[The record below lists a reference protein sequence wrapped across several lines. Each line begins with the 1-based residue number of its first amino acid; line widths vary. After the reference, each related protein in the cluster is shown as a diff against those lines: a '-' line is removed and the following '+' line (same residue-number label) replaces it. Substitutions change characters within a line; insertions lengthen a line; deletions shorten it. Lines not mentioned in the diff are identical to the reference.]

1 MSTFKLCRLWCDH
14 SREMT
19 EEDDSDL
26 DSIGS
31 YAYCSDC
38 GCSFAWARGDGW
50 EPRTEREEECDC
62 DDCKRD
68 FWRLRLPP
76 VRAAIDRDLER
87 RPWRHEGER
96 RRAAWNWM
104 TLVRRDLGPGRTW
117 PPVCDE
123 NAGFWDWIGRV
134 CIRTPE
140 PLTPEMEAELDRL
153 ADERDALV
161 RELHTARRINTAYAK
176 STHNPVVEDNLVEQ
190 VLKAREE
197 KKQAEQERDSARN
210 ELCEETRA
218 LTRATNLLGR
228 KPGET
233 AERALE
239 RARPIA
245 DDLERIIRERDAL
258 LEASRLALKPPLDC
272 AWQQADRNE
281 CPCLNCRDWREVR
294 DVIASAIAK
303 VRVRHECPIR
313 PRGIP

>member
-14 SREMT
+14 SREYT
-19 EEDDSDL
+19 VEDDSDL

-31 YAYCSDC
+31 HAYCSDC
-38 GCSFAWARGDGW
+38 GCPFEWARGDGW

-62 DDCKRD
+62 DNCKRA
-68 FWRLRLPP
+68 FWRLRPPP

-197 KKQAEQERDSARN
+197 KKQAEQERDAARS
-210 ELCEETRA
+210 ELREETMA

-233 AERALE
+233 AEQALE

-245 DDLERIIRERDAL
+245 DDLERVIRERDAL
-258 LEASRLALKPPLDC
+258 AATVKGCLEPVPTEAPSKGCPYKCPVCDT
-272 AWQQADRNE
+272 QATAIKGIR
-281 CPCLNCRDWREVR
+281 
-294 DVIASAIAK
+294 AAIAK
-303 VRVRHECPIR
+303 
-313 PRGIP
+313 GAA